1 MPQRDDTAVKVPE
14 CHKDVI
20 VMWGG
25 VQKRGATAPLVYAE
39 SQEGSYIPIIR
50 VAITWSVDIDRDPAI
65 K

>member
-1 MPQRDDTAVKVPE
+1 
-14 CHKDVI
+14 
-20 VMWGG
+20 MWGG
-25 VQKRGATAPLVYAE
+25 VQKRGAAAPLVYAE